1 MDEKTMLQ
9 EIMKQLQSLSEQQQ
23 LQGEQL
29 QSLSEQFTYR
39 DKQLIQLTKAT
50 NQLENSINGL
60 DEKFSTEFDSL
71 ERLIIKRGELLN
83 LVVEKLKKMN
93 AKLDARL

>member
-1 MDEKTMLQ
+1 MLQ